1 MTVGGIIWVRKLL
14 KASNKIIGMATR
26 DEKQT
31 KLTQIAQ
38 RIASCEVCTELCKT
52 CTNPVPGE
60 GDPEAKL
67 MFVGEAPG
75 AQEDREGRPFVG
87 ASGKFLVEMLE
98 TINLTR
104 DDVFIT
110 NIVKYR
116 PPGNRD
122 PKPDEIQACLPYLL
136 EQIDVINP
144 LLVIFLGRHAMNVFF
159 PELKISTSHGVPVRR
174 TYAHSGKQRT
184 QVFLPLYH
192 PAAALYNGSM
202 RKALLDDF
210 SQIPQLL
217 EKNNS

>member
-1 MTVGGIIWVRKLL
+1 MAS
-14 KASNKIIGMATR
+14 KASR
-26 DEKQT
+26 LDE
-31 KLTQIAQ
+31 IAR
-38 RIASCEVCTELCKT
+38 RINAREVDIEIARSCTT
-52 CTNPVPGE
+52 PVPGE
-60 GDPEAKL
+60 GSPEADI